1 MRKRQLLYI
10 LFALS
15 LLGIFGL
22 SHISAIA
29 ERSPVT
35 TCEQWGFYSSPGE
48 KYYIHPEKIVV
59 KPWVGQHHVY
69 GIFMIPGGYR
79 NDYFLTVTIDGKY
92 VHCGTLKYV
101 GTNFVGINAQS
112 GSYLMQGYLNTRVA
126 LKLIAK
132 GKANQLKQPENWK
145 LGYIKSD

>member
-35 TCEQWGFYSSPGE
+35 TCQQWGFYSSGE

-79 NDYFLTVTIDGKY
+79 NDYFLTVTIDGKD
-92 VHCGTLKYV
+92 VHCGVLKYI
-101 GTNFVGINAQS
+101 GTNFAGINAQS

-132 GKANQLKQPENWK
+132 GKGNQLKQPENWK